1 MVRGDAIGFLPIHPI
16 REGARAPRPAV
27 APAPGW
33 PVASFL
39 SHNRRRRGR
48 ARTRRRRRRR
58 RKASSLGLPRA
69 GVAAGGV
76 SARRLTRVR
85 RSHPSVLGAAA
96 PVRRPQRA
104 RRRPAR
110 RRPRRRRRRTRQ
122 RWRGRRSRAKRASP
136 RRRRRRRKRKRPR
149 TDRCV
154 WCVWL
159 VPLVSSLAGG
169 GIASTAAAGIA
180 WILARPSDRSAM
192 PSVRVQNPI
201 DQTLHCLEWHAR
213 RGLYTL

>member
-1 MVRGDAIGFLPIHPI
+1 MQRHCRVRPPPPKSLERRAPGCKIKASKSGRNQVEIRPQAPSARGRRPRGAWGATEGCAGAWYAVMRLVLLIHPI

-122 RWRGRRSRAKRASP
+122 RWRGRRSRAKRESP

-154 WCVWL
+154 WCV
-159 VPLVSSLAGG
+159 
-169 GIASTAAAGIA
+169 
-180 WILARPSDRSAM
+180 
-192 PSVRVQNPI
+192 
-201 DQTLHCLEWHAR
+201 
-213 RGLYTL
+213 